1 MSRYTDNDSR
11 LQLRESLVEAQ
22 YMASNNRN
30 TWIGLISKKMDGP
43 CLIQCRVCVKEPKSY
58 KRDKTHPKKKEKKSS
73 PFYNIL
79 K

>member
-58 KRDKTHPKKKEKKSS
+58 KRDKTHPQK
-73 PFYNIL
+73 NNT
-79 K
+79 